1 MDDVRERCR
10 ILTRPDGAIVAFR
23 CCACAEVVKLA
34 ERCKCD
40 HRCCVVP
47 RDAASVRFVER
58 AEELAGAY
66 EAGAAIAGFVVN
78 LLRPRLEGEKVR
90 ARGRDRAR
98 QQLTAAGRVK
108 RVRS

>member
-1 MDDVRERCR
+1 MDEVRERCR

-34 ERCKCD
+34 ERCRCD

-58 AEELAGAY
+58 AEEIAGAY
-66 EAGAAIAGFVVN
+66 EAGAAIAGFVVG
-78 LLRPRLEGEKVR
+78 LLRQPARAKQAERRAAPPRPKRR
-90 ARGRDRAR
+90 APLKA
-98 QQLTAAGRVK
+98 
-108 RVRS
+108 